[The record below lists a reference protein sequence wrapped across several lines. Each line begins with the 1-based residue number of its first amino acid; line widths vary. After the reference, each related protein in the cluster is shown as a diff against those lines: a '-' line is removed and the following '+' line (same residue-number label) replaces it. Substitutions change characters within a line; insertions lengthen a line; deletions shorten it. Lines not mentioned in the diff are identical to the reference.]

1 VYYVRSFATTSE
13 GTIYG
18 NEAEFSTLT
27 PGFEVADPVTDA
39 DGNEYSTVVIGTQT
53 WTAGNLRANKL
64 NDGTPIGF
72 VTAAADWAAAVSPA
86 YCFYDNNSENN
97 SPYGKLYNYA
107 AVISGK
113 LCPSGWHAA
122 TKADFDMLIA
132 LLGGTAEAGGKLK
145 EDGAAHWKS
154 SGGTNQSGFTGLPG
168 SGRAGDGV
176 FNSDIIG
183 YYGLWWAADVSPKL
197 LILDANSPAVEL
209 VPNADPKSGFSV
221 RCVKD

>member
-1 VYYVRSFATTSE
+1 
-13 GTIYG
+13 
-18 NEAEFSTLT
+18 
-27 PGFEVADPVTDA
+27 
-39 DGNEYSTVVIGTQT
+39 
-53 WTAGNLRANKL
+53 
-64 NDGTPIGF
+64 
-72 VTAAADWAAAVSPA
+72 
-86 YCFYDNNSENN
+86 
-97 SPYGKLYNYA
+97 
-107 AVISGK
+107 
-113 LCPSGWHAA
+113 
-122 TKADFDMLIA
+122 MLIA

-209 VPNADPKSGFSV
+209 VPNADPKNGFSV